1 MTCTRYATLRPHTLL
16 NGPNLN
22 SIFSLPPH
30 FALLCSAP
38 RSYNSCVTYVLM
50 LIGWLKR
57 LSRFLRYCL
66 YRSAT
71 GENWH
76 VIMKACT
83 SDADCQ
89 LTDKKCGS
97 PFAYLYFISFIFFC
111 SFLVSSV
118 FWLYTFWLLPILFRE
133 SDHLLPNWLTIIY
146 RSRRWLIMWLVH
158 KVKAFDKVIYGWLFH
173 L

>member
-1 MTCTRYATLRPHTLL
+1 MLTCTRYATLRPHTLL
-16 NGPNLN
+16 NGSNLN

-83 SDADCQ
+83 SDANCQ

-118 FWLYTFWLLPILFRE
+118 FWLYTF
-133 SDHLLPNWLTIIY
+133 
-146 RSRRWLIMWLVH
+146 
-158 KVKAFDKVIYGWLFH
+158 
-173 L
+173 